1 MKNVLITGIS
11 GQDGIFLAHNFLKKE
26 PETNIF
32 GISRNTKGIIKKL
45 KYLDLGVNTNN
56 LNLISGDLTDLNLC
70 KNILNEVRFDQIY
83 NLSGPSNV
91 YESLNQPVETKN
103 NIIKIF
109 NNLTENIIKSGKLIN
124 FFQASSSEMYGNNG
138 EKVLDEKSKFNP
150 NSAYAEAKLIN
161 HKKILMYKN
170 ELNWNITSGIMF
182 NHESEFRKNN
192 FLFMKIINKA
202 LEIKKKN
209 KGFLEVGSLDYKRD
223 WSYAQDIVDAMYLI
237 NKNPKSGVYVI
248 GSGTSYSIE
257 RIIDRVFNVLN
268 LDYKNY
274 IKVNPKLLRDG
285 DPVEIFSNP
294 QKLKNDYR
302 WEPKYNLESFIKKI
316 INYQNLVK

>member
-1 MKNVLITGIS
+1 
-11 GQDGIFLAHNFLKKE
+11 
-26 PETNIF
+26 
-32 GISRNTKGIIKKL
+32 
-45 KYLDLGVNTNN
+45 
-56 LNLISGDLTDLNLC
+56 
-70 KNILNEVRFDQIY
+70 
-83 NLSGPSNV
+83 
-91 YESLNQPVETKN
+91 
-103 NIIKIF
+103 
-109 NNLTENIIKSGKLIN
+109 
-124 FFQASSSEMYGNNG
+124 MYGNNG

-248 GSGTSYSIE
+248 GSGSSYSIE